1 MFALS
6 TAQGRIEITERG
18 SMKTAQVKE
27 QLQENL
33 RAYLDGMPSQLV
45 DEVCQIV
52 ADTFDDELRAK
63 YSVPP
68 DWSGTQELSLG
79 S

>member
-1 MFALS
+1 MR
-6 TAQGRIEITERG
+6 TAQL
-18 SMKTAQVKE
+18 KE

-33 RAYLDGMPSQLV
+33 RAYLDGMPKQLV

-52 ADTFDDELRAK
+52 VDTFDDELRAK

-68 DWSGTQELSLG
+68 GWSGTKDLSLG
-79 S
+79 D

>member
-1 MFALS
+1 
-6 TAQGRIEITERG
+6 
-18 SMKTAQVKE
+18 MKTAQVKE

>member
-1 MFALS
+1 
-6 TAQGRIEITERG
+6 
-18 SMKTAQVKE
+18 MKTAQLKE

-52 ADTFDDELRAK
+52 ADTFNDELRAK

>member
-6 TAQGRIEITERG
+6 TAQGRIKITERG
-18 SMKTAQVKE
+18 SMRTAQLKE

-33 RAYLDGMPSQLV
+33 RAYLDGMPNQLV

-52 ADTFDDELRAK
+52 ADTFDDELRTK

-68 DWSGTQELSLG
+68 GWTGTKELSLG

>member
-1 MFALS
+1 MR
-6 TAQGRIEITERG
+6 TAQL
-18 SMKTAQVKE
+18 KE

-33 RAYLDGMPSQLV
+33 RAYLDGMPKQLV

-52 ADTFDDELRAK
+52 VDTFDDELRAK

-68 DWSGTQELSLG
+68 GWSGTKEISLG
-79 S
+79 N

>member
-1 MFALS
+1 VFALS

-18 SMKTAQVKE
+18 SMRTTQLRE

-33 RAYLDGMPSQLV
+33 RAYLSGMPGQFV

-52 ADTFDDELRAK
+52 VDTFDDELRAK

-68 DWSGTQELSLG
+68 EWTGTKQLSLG

>member
-1 MFALS
+1 MR
-6 TAQGRIEITERG
+6 TAQL
-18 SMKTAQVKE
+18 KE

-33 RAYLDGMPSQLV
+33 RAYLDGMPKQLV

-52 ADTFDDELRAK
+52 VDTFDDELRAK

-68 DWSGTQELSLG
+68 GWSGTKEISLG

>member
-18 SMKTAQVKE
+18 SMGTTQLRE

-33 RAYLDGMPSQLV
+33 RAYLSGMPSQFV

-52 ADTFDDELRAK
+52 VDTFDDELRAK

>member
-1 MFALS
+1 MGTTQL
-6 TAQGRIEITERG
+6 R
-18 SMKTAQVKE
+18 E

-33 RAYLDGMPSQLV
+33 RAYLSGMPSQFV

-52 ADTFDDELRAK
+52 ADTFNDELRAK

-68 DWSGTQELSLG
+68 DWSGTQELYLG

>member
-6 TAQGRIEITERG
+6 TAQGRIKIIERG
-18 SMKTAQVKE
+18 SMKTVLLKE

-33 RAYLDGMPSQLV
+33 RAYLSGMPDRFV

-52 ADTFDDELRAK
+52 ADTFDNELRAK
-63 YSVPP
+63 YSLPP
-68 DWSGTQELSLG
+68 EWTGTKQLSLG

>member
-1 MFALS
+1 
-6 TAQGRIEITERG
+6 
-18 SMKTAQVKE
+18 
-27 QLQENL
+27 
-33 RAYLDGMPSQLV
+33 MPSQFV

-52 ADTFDDELRAK
+52 VDTFDDELRAK

-68 DWSGTQELSLG
+68 GWTGTKDLSLG

>member
-18 SMKTAQVKE
+18 SMKTAQLKE

-52 ADTFDDELRAK
+52 ADTFNDELRAK